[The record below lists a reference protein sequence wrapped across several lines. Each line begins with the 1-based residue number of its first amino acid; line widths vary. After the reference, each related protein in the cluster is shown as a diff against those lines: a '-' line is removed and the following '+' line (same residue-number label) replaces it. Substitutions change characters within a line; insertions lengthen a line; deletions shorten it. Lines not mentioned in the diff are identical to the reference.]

1 MAKPTTKIA
10 PLDPA
15 FHGESNYEVGLEDL
29 LTERRNLI
37 AKLEADRQTSQETL
51 QSAREALQVVEGL
64 WQNYTPERHRF
75 DIRYRAGR
83 QNASL
88 SGSELFQWA
97 PWPIAA
103 SSSRD

>member
-29 LTERRNLI
+29 LTERKNLI
-37 AKLEADRQTSQETL
+37 TKLEADPQTDQETL

-64 WQNYTPERHRF
+64 WQNYHIGMNVFRNAKGGR
-75 DIRYRAGR
+75 DGIR
-83 QNASL
+83 
-88 SGSELFQWA
+88 EVKT
-97 PWPIAA
+97 
-103 SSSRD
+103 D

>member
-1 MAKPTTKIA
+1 MAKPTTKIT

-37 AKLEADRQTSQETL
+37 AKLEADPQTDQETL

-64 WQNYTPERHRF
+64 WQNYHIGMNVFRNAKGGR
-75 DIRYRAGR
+75 DGIR
-83 QNASL
+83 
-88 SGSELFQWA
+88 EVKT
-97 PWPIAA
+97 
-103 SSSRD
+103 D